1 MLEQLSDLGRYRV
14 AAIDLAN
21 VYGHLVIASPHVNDN
36 GYSQLK
42 MEKLFSFDDNDQLKQ
57 TLAKEKASLISYI
70 ATGAETLVETCPV
83 ISANNLGNQKRIHG
97 VSEKEH
103 VSDYFNFHDGAI
115 LCALPI
121 GVSKSTS
128 SVLSELSRSTSLIN
142 QSEIAVTNL
151 YNKLYDG
158 ENSHTAIVNFTSE
171 HIALTIIDKQTPI
184 CTGSLKIGSGSVDVN
199 ITNSNSNNN
208 SNTSDDSNS
217 NTTNTNNNNTNNDR
231 ISLAATLFQEVRSIS
246 QRHDATATTSS
257 EYNLVL
263 LVGECDQTDLDN
275 LRKALAAANITVH
288 SMEMFN
294 PLIYGFIN
302 IESLPTREQKLL
314 ELEGHRYVVAIAGA
328 VMALEY
334 SGVDLSVDQEQ
345 LVKTYSKQVSFYTPQ
360 NYLVKSVDVAMQ
372 VGAKVKRAV
381 ATRSSLLVLAFI
393 LSLGLIGYNYYQITN
408 QLASTEKQIS
418 EAKSKL
424 ESLKDVKAQYQQYQ
438 AKVKVKNDRIKTIQD
453 IQLSQLIVPT
463 ILTQLQ
469 GAQRPLEGLMKFNSI
484 EIASRNINVSGEAID
499 KAQTI
504 TFLKN
509 LSDTGA
515 FIDVNPVYDS
525 TDSVKCRYSLT
536 TNYIGP
542 VRGNPIVLPVSNTQI
557 QFNENP
563 TTNSNNSNL
572 ASKNSPN
579 LNTATNSIK

>member
-14 AAIDLAN
+14 ATIDLAN

-103 VSDYFNFHDGAI
+103 VSDYFNFPDGAI

-128 SVLSELSRSTSLIN
+128 SVLSELSRSSSLIN

-184 CTGSLKIGSGSVDVN
+184 CTGSLKIGSGSVDASVTTN
-199 ITNSNSNNN
+199 NTNSDAT
-208 SNTSDDSNS
+208 NTNTNT
-217 NTTNTNNNNTNNDR
+217 NTTNTSNDR

-246 QRHDATATTSS
+246 QRHEATATTSS

-334 SGVDLSVDQEQ
+334 SGVDLSVDQEE

-360 NYLVKSVDVAMQ
+360 SYLVKSVDVAMQ
-372 VGAKVKRAV
+372 VGSKVRRAV

-424 ESLKDVKAQYQQYQ
+424 EALKDVKAQYQQYQ
-438 AKVKVKNDRIKTIQD
+438 TKVKVKNDRIKTIQD

-563 TTNSNNSNL
+563 TTNRSDSNL
-572 ASKNSPN
+572 ASKNNPN